1 VLEIRGIIPPVLTT
15 FASDE
20 RLDTSLFRAQVRY
33 LLDAGVHGLS
43 PGGSTGEGA
52 ALTNEELVE
61 MISIIADENHAQVPI
76 VAGVIRS
83 STAEAVRTGLA
94 ARDAGASA
102 LMVTPTFYN
111 VLVPDD
117 DGNVAYYQAI
127 SDQVGL
133 PIVIYNVVPQNEVST
148 ALFSRLLGIEHVAGI
163 KQSVGG
169 IMAMYDMKVT
179 CGDRGLVYAATD
191 EMLHSCF
198 SLGADGAISAILSL
212 FPRLSVK
219 MWDLTCAGR
228 GDEALAIQNKLFPVW
243 KIIRGPQF
251 PARMKAAA
259 RILGRDCGFSRSP
272 VSTVG
277 PELEASMAAALTGVV
292 DE

>member
-1 VLEIRGIIPPVLTT
+1 LTT

>member
-1 VLEIRGIIPPVLTT
+1 MLEIHGIIPPVLTT
-15 FASDE
+15 FTRE
-20 RLDTSLFRAQVRY
+20 EHLDKTLFRAQVRY
-33 LLDAGVHGLS
+33 LLDAGVHGIS

-52 ALTNEELVE
+52 ALTNDELAE
-61 MISIIADENHAQVPI
+61 MISIIKEENHDQVPI

-83 STAEAVRTGLA
+83 STAEAVRTGLT

-127 SDQVGL
+127 SDQIQL
-133 PIVIYNVVPQNEVST
+133 PIVVYNVVPQNEVSP
-148 ALFSRLLGIEHVAGI
+148 ALFDRLLDIENVIGI

-169 IMAMYDMKVT
+169 IMAMYDMKAT
-179 CGDRGLVYAATD
+179 CGDRGLVFAATD
-191 EMLHSCF
+191 EMIHSCF
-198 SLGADGAISAILSL
+198 TLGADGAISAILSL

-219 MWDLTCAGR
+219 MWDLTQAGR
-228 GDEALAIQNKLFPVW
+228 NEDALAIQNTLFPVW

-259 RILGRDCGFSRSP
+259 RLLGRDCGFSRSP
-272 VSTVG
+272 VSSVDQ
-277 PELEASMAAALTGVV
+277 ELEARMATALAGIV
-292 DE
+292 DQ